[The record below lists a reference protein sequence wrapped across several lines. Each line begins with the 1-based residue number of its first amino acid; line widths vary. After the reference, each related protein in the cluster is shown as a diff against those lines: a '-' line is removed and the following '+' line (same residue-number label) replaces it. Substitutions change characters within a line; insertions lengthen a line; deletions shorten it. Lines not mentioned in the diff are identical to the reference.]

1 LPFAGMA
8 LEFSPNRSPNP
19 ASQSW
24 RSVANSIA
32 KSADSASAFADVP
45 QRQRPGDSDMT
56 TDYIWLEPILIFFL
70 ILANGFFAA
79 SEIAMIAMR
88 KSRIDAL
95 VERGVRSAA
104 VVARLKADPDR
115 FLATVQIGVTVIST
129 FASAIGGAA
138 ASGYLKPQIAALP
151 FSFAAYLSL
160 VLGELVPKSLALR
173 YSEQIACFVARPIDF
188 VARITSVFVKALTAS
203 SNLVLKLFG
212 GGENETAS
220 FISVDEVKS
229 LIREGAAKG
238 IFNETEEQ
246 LIHSVFE
253 FTDTPAKA
261 VMIPRTE
268 IHALEV
274 HASFAEVAKSF
285 VESGFSRIPV
295 YEGELDKMIG
305 ILYNKDV
312 FKAFQE
318 KSEFRIRDHLH
329 PAFFVPSTLP
339 ISELLKQMQRRR
351 LAMALVVNEFGE
363 VEGLATL
370 EDLVEEIVGE
380 IRDEYDREE
389 IGPVER
395 LPDGSMVIQGS
406 ALLKDLKADFDL
418 PFEESPDYHTLA
430 GFMLAR
436 LKRIPRGGEWVE
448 DNGYKLTI
456 VDMEGRRIVK
466 VKVERIAAA

>member
-1 LPFAGMA
+1 MTAGD
-8 LEFSPNRSPNP
+8 F
-19 ASQSW
+19 
-24 RSVANSIA
+24 
-32 KSADSASAFADVP
+32 
-45 QRQRPGDSDMT
+45 
-56 TDYIWLEPILIFFL
+56 WLEALLILALIF
-70 ILANGFFAA
+70 ANGFFAA
-79 SEIAMIAMR
+79 SEIAMIATR

-95 VERGVRSAA
+95 LERGVRSAA
-104 VVARLKADPDR
+104 AVARLKNDPDR
-115 FLATVQIGVTVIST
+115 FLATVQIGVTIVSSL
-129 FASAIGGAA
+129 ASAIGGAA
-138 ASGYLKPQIAALP
+138 AISYLKPQIAALP
-151 FSFAAYLSL
+151 LPLVARWAEAIALLIVVLPISYLSL

-173 YSEQIACFVARPIDF
+173 YSEQIACFVARPIEF
-188 VARITSVFVKALTAS
+188 LARVSSLFVKALTAS
-203 SNLVLKLFG
+203 SNFVLRLFG
-212 GGENETAS
+212 GDAGETAS
-220 FISVDEVKS
+220 FISVDEIKS

-238 IFNETEEQ
+238 IFNETERE

-253 FTDTPAKA
+253 FTDTPVKA

-268 IHALEV
+268 IHAIEV
-274 HASFAEVAKSF
+274 HASLADVAKSF

-295 YEGELDKMIG
+295 FEGELDKIIG

-312 FKAFQE
+312 FKALQE
-318 KSEFRIRDHLH
+318 KSDFRLRDHLH

-339 ISELLKQMQRRR
+339 ISELLKQLQRRR

-389 IGPVER
+389 HGPVER

-418 PFEESPDYHTLA
+418 PFEDSADYHTLA
-430 GFMLAR
+430 GFLLAR

-448 DNGYKLTI
+448 ENGYKMTI

-466 VKVERIAAA
+466 IKLERLPAT

>member
-1 LPFAGMA
+1 M
-8 LEFSPNRSPNP
+8 
-19 ASQSW
+19 
-24 RSVANSIA
+24 SIDNFWFEA
-32 KSADSASAFADVP
+32 
-45 QRQRPGDSDMT
+45 
-56 TDYIWLEPILIFFL
+56 ILILGL

-95 VERGVRSAA
+95 LEKGVRSAA
-104 VVARLKADPDR
+104 AVARLKADPDR
-115 FLATVQIGVTVIST
+115 FLATVQVGVTVVSS
-129 FASAIGGAA
+129 FASALGGAA
-138 ASGYLKPQIAALP
+138 AIGYIKPQIAALP
-151 FSFAAYLSL
+151 FTFAARWAEAIALTLVVLPISYFSL

-173 YSEQIACFVARPIDF
+173 FSEQIACMVAPPIELL
-188 VARITSVFVKALTAS
+188 ARSSAIFVKLLTGS

-212 GGENETAS
+212 GKDAGGAS
-220 FISVDEVKS
+220 FISADEVKS

-238 IFNETEEQ
+238 IFNETEKE

-253 FTDTPAKA
+253 FTDTPVKA
-261 VMIPRTE
+261 VMKPRTE

-274 HASFAEVAKSF
+274 HASLAEVAKNF
-285 VESGFSRIPV
+285 VDSGFSRVPV
-295 YEGELDKMIG
+295 YDGDLDKVIG

-312 FKAFQE
+312 FKALQE
-318 KSEFRIRDHLH
+318 HSDFRVRDHLH

-339 ISELLKQMQRRR
+339 ISELLKQLQRRR

-363 VEGLATL
+363 IEGIATL

-389 IGPVER
+389 RGPVER
-395 LPDGSMVIQGS
+395 LPDGSMVIAGS
-406 ALLKDLKADFDL
+406 ALLKDLKADFGL

-430 GFMLAR
+430 GLLLAR
-436 LKRIPRGGEWVE
+436 LKRIPRGGEWIDE
-448 DNGYKLTI
+448 NGFKLTI

-466 VKVERIAAA
+466 IKVEEIQTA